1 MAWFNRRNIEFSEKE
16 LEWITDNANRNDK
29 SKTTTN
35 FFNEDRR
42 PLFYTIEIS
51 NLPSEADEGTL
62 RRMLSTRMNKK
73 DKDFGVEMTE
83 VGTPSP
89 LKIKRQLSCKLSFGS
104 EAELISAIN
113 FLKKRN
119 EDDSDDFFTF
129 DQNAI
134 ITKTPS

>member
-1 MAWFNRRNIEFSEKE
+1 
-16 LEWITDNANRNDK
+16 
-29 SKTTTN
+29 
-35 FFNEDRR
+35 
-42 PLFYTIEIS
+42 
-51 NLPSEADEGTL
+51 
-62 RRMLSTRMNKK
+62 MLSTRMNKK

>member
-1 MAWFNRRNIEFSEKE
+1 MAWFNRRKIEFTEKE
-16 LEWITDNANRNDK
+16 LEWITDNANRDVRSK
-29 SKTTTN
+29 STTN

-62 RRMLSTRMNKK
+62 KRMLSSRMKKK

-83 VGTPSP
+83 AQTPSP
-89 LKIKRQLSCKLSFGS
+89 LKIKRQLSCKVSFGS

-113 FLKKRN
+113 FLKERN
-119 EDDSDDFFTF
+119 ENDSDDFFTF

-134 ITKTPS
+134 ITKSPS